1 MKSKGIYKITNPNN
15 EVYIGQAVNLIKRE
29 NDYKYLEVKCQ
40 PKIYKS
46 LLKYGWDKHKFEIIE
61 ICPLSKLD
69 AREVFYKRKFI
80 KEFGWDLALF
90 CRIRDKKG
98 GHLNQETKQKIREA
112 LVGIK
117 RTNKT
122 LNKMILSKKNMM
134 KSILQYDL
142 KGNLIREWD
151 SLGRLSRKL
160 KIRKAGVCNAL
171 KGRCKSAYGYK
182 WKYKNDK

>member
-1 MKSKGIYKITNPNN
+1 MKSRGIYKITNPNN
-15 EVYIGQAVNLIKRE
+15 EAYIGQAVNLIKRE

-46 LLKYGWDKHKFEIIE
+46 LLEHGWENHKFEVIE
-61 ICPLSKLD
+61 ICPLCKLD
-69 AREVFYKRKFI
+69 ARELFHKRKFI
-80 KEFGWDLALF
+80 KEFGWEKALF
-90 CRIRDKKG
+90 CRLKDKRG

-134 KSILQYDL
+134 KSVLQYDL
-142 KGNLIREWD
+142 KGNFIKEWD
-151 SLGRLSRKL
+151 SLGKINRELKL
-160 KIRKAGVCNAL
+160 RKAGVCNAL
-171 KGRCKSAYGYK
+171 NGRGKSAYGYK
-182 WKYKNDK
+182 WKYKDDK